1 MLDGEGEAQEMNQAQ
16 LAAEYAQAWGDHNP
30 DAVVAMHTE
39 DTVFHLHGD
48 FPPATGRQAVRDTIA
63 SLFAHVP
70 DLRFDAR
77 RMYFGFD
84 HMVFEYEMS
93 GTADGRAFACDGVDV
108 ISLRDGLVARKDT
121 YLDLATYE
129 RQAGALPASSNTSS
143 A

>member
-1 MLDGEGEAQEMNQAQ
+1 MNQAQ
-16 LAAEYAQAWGDHNP
+16 LAAEYAQAWGDHSP
-30 DAVVAMHTE
+30 DAIVAMHTE

-48 FPPATGRQAVRDTIA
+48 LPPATGREAVRDTIA

-77 RMYFGFD
+77 RMYFGDD

-93 GTADGRAFACDGVDV
+93 GTADGKPFVCDGVDV
-108 ISLRDGLVARKDT
+108 IGLRDGLVARKDT
-121 YLDLATYE
+121 YLDLATYG
-129 RQAGALPASSNTSS
+129 RQAGALPGSSSTSN